1 MWFFNK
7 ELLSGTFWVNRV
19 SIDSIFSP
27 VKHRK
32 ELENYETLLADIGKQ
47 GMKTP
52 IILLKNTREN
62 YEKPLELVRKDLIVE
77 WNPDKKYLAY
87 SGNSRIEVGKEMGCN
102 SIDSIIVKDM
112 RGAHAAHIALQ
123 GSRNDDYIL

>member
-1 MWFFNK
+1 MWFFNE

-112 RGAHAAHIALQ
+112 RWAHAAHIALQ

>member
-1 MWFFNK
+1 MWFFNE
-7 ELLSGTFWVNRV
+7 ELLSSTFWTFTV

-32 ELENYETLLADIGKQ
+32 ELKNYKNLFKDISKR

-52 IILLKNTREN
+52 IILLKNTRKN
-62 YEKPLELVRKDLIVE
+62 YEEPLELVKEDLIVE
-77 WNPDKKYLAY
+77 WNPDKEYLAY
-87 SGNSRIEVGKEMGCN
+87 SGNSRIEIGKELGCD
-102 SIDSIIVKDM
+102 SVDSILVEDM
-112 RGAHAAHIALQ
+112 RWAHAAHIALQ

>member
-1 MWFFNK
+1 MWFFNE
-7 ELLSGTFWVNRV
+7 ELLSSTFWTFRV
-19 SIDSIFSP
+19 SINSIFSP

-32 ELENYETLLADIGKQ
+32 ELKNYKNLFEDISKR

-52 IILLKNTREN
+52 IILLKNTKKN
-62 YEKPLELVRKDLIVE
+62 YEEPLELVKEDLIVE
-77 WNPDKKYLAY
+77 WNPDKEYLAY

-112 RGAHAAHIALQ
+112 RWAHAAHIALQ

>member
-112 RGAHAAHIALQ
+112 RWAHAAHIALQ

>member
-1 MWFFNK
+1 MWFFNE

-32 ELENYETLLADIGKQ
+32 ELENYETLLANIGKQ
-47 GMKTP
+47 GMKPP

-112 RGAHAAHIALQ
+112 RWAHAAHIALQ

>member
-1 MWFFNK
+1 MWFFNE

-112 RGAHAAHIALQ
+112 RWAHAAHIALK
-123 GSRNDDYIL
+123 GSRNADYIL

>member
-1 MWFFNK
+1 MWFFNE

-87 SGNSRIEVGKEMGCN
+87 SGNSRIEVVKEMGCN

-112 RGAHAAHIALQ
+112 RWAHAAHIALQ

>member
-1 MWFFNK
+1 MWFFNE
-7 ELLSGTFWVNRV
+7 ELLSGTFWVTRV

-87 SGNSRIEVGKEMGCN
+87 SGNSRIEVGKELVCN

-112 RGAHAAHIALQ
+112 RWAHAAHIALQ

>member
-62 YEKPLELVRKDLIVE
+62 YEKPLELVKRDLIVK

-112 RGAHAAHIALQ
+112 RWAHAAHIALQ